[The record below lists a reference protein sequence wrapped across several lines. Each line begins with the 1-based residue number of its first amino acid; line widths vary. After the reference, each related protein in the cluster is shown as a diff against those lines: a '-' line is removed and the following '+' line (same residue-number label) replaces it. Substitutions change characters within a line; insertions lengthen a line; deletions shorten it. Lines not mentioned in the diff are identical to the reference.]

1 MHFHFVSFLARTPW
15 GGCEELW
22 SHSALR
28 LQRSGDTVSA
38 SVRWWPAGARH
49 RRLAELQSA
58 GVRLSYWAG
67 RGSYYRR
74 WAAQGVNR
82 FASRLGLGQPI
93 RDIDYQLQ
101 SADLVVF
108 SSGGNEFP
116 IEPIQRCRRRG
127 QPYALIIHSVSEGTW
142 PRDDQLDEMRSI
154 YEGAVAAF
162 FVSHANRASTVLQLG
177 FDSEKFQV
185 VSNPFNVAW
194 DEPFTW
200 PQTDTPQW
208 AFVGR
213 LEPAHKGLDLL
224 LRAFA
229 RDRWRERDLRIN
241 LYGGG
246 LCERSVKQMAVLL
259 DLDAR
264 ISFAG
269 QVSDL
274 RSIWRQNQLLLVP
287 SRQEGLPLVVV
298 EAMMFGRPCLV
309 TNVSGNPELLTNG
322 QTGFIAA
329 GPTVDAVDAALETAW
344 NQRSRLRSMGEA
356 AHASI
361 RRQIP
366 RDPIGVFTEQLRGL
380 AATAPQPSSPSTYP
394 PIPQGS
400 LSCPPQ
406 GG

>member
-1 MHFHFVSFLARTPW
+1 MHFHFVSLLARTPW

-22 SHSALR
+22 SHTALR
-28 LQRSGDTVSA
+28 LRRAGDTITA
-38 SVRWWPAGARH
+38 SVRWWPAPARH
-49 RRLAELQSA
+49 RRIAELESA

-82 FASRLGLGQPI
+82 LAGKLGLGQPL

-101 SADLVVF
+101 SADLIVF

-116 IEPIQRCRRRG
+116 LEPIQRCRRSG
-127 QPYALIIHSVSEGTW
+127 QPYALVIHSVSEATW
-142 PRDDQLDEMRSI
+142 PRDDQLDEMRTI
-154 YEGAVAAF
+154 YEGAAAAF
-162 FVSHANRASTVLQLG
+162 FVSHANRTSTVLQLG

-185 VSNPFNVAW
+185 VTNPFNVAW

-200 PQTDTPQW
+200 PDSTPLQW

-229 RDRWRERDLRIN
+229 RDRWKERDVRIN
-241 LYGGG
+241 FYGGG
-246 LCERSVKQMAVLL
+246 LCERSVKQMAVML
-259 DLDAR
+259 DLEAR
-264 ISFAG
+264 VSFAG

-274 RSIWRQNQLLLVP
+274 RGIWQQNELLLVP

-309 TNVSGNPELLTNG
+309 TNVSGNPELLADG

-329 GPTVDAVDAALETAW
+329 GPTVDAVDAALEAAW
-344 NQRSRLRSMGEA
+344 TQRPRLRAMGEA
-356 AHASI
+356 AYASI

-366 RDPIGVFTEQLRGL
+366 RDPVGVFTEQLRGL
-380 AATAPQPSSPSTYP
+380 AANVVQPSAPSTCP
-394 PIPQGS
+394 PLRQRS
-400 LSCPPQ
+400 LSCPP
-406 GG
+406 